1 MKKNYKMHVFAFVT
15 ILIWGSAF
23 PFTRIIGDQFSSY
36 TLACVRCVVPAVFL
50 LLLGKS
56 FALKKPF
63 CKTDLL
69 WFAIT
74 GMGAYSACSLFFNL
88 GLETLTSSTASM
100 VTSIAPVLTAIG
112 VWKIYGEKI
121 RPVGWLCIC
130 AAFAG
135 VCILLLWQGSLSGG
149 IGILWEALYAV
160 VFAVYN
166 VICRKLGEKG
176 YSPMDIVTWSAVFG
190 AVEMLA
196 FVPATVSDFCEATVP
211 AALAVL
217 YIGLF
222 PAGLAYIF
230 WNRALDMAE
239 NTSTVSNWLFVIP
252 LVASVL
258 GFVLLREVPDM
269 GTIIGGIVI
278 IASVVVFSLKGV
290 PGSKQLDAEKNE

>member
-1 MKKNYKMHVFAFVT
+1 M
-15 ILIWGSAF
+15 
-23 PFTRIIGDQFSSY
+23 
-36 TLACVRCVVPAVFL
+36 
-50 LLLGKS
+50 
-56 FALKKPF
+56 
-63 CKTDLL
+63 
-69 WFAIT
+69 
-74 GMGAYSACSLFFNL
+74 
-88 GLETLTSSTASM
+88 
-100 VTSIAPVLTAIG
+100 
-112 VWKIYGEKI
+112 
-121 RPVGWLCIC
+121 
-130 AAFAG
+130 
-135 VCILLLWQGSLSGG
+135 
-149 IGILWEALYAV
+149 WEALYAV

-190 AVEMLA
+190 AIEMLA

-269 GTIIGGIVI
+269 GTIIGGVI
-278 IASVVVFSLKGV
+278 IIVSVVVFSLKGV
-290 PGSKQLDAEKNE
+290 PGSKPAETEKNE